1 MDNLVPSNN
10 SSSHQEE
17 SQTNL
22 AFLDDNQSVSFRVK
36 DLVFLLLRN
45 LHWLI
50 IFAVIGGLIANF
62 HSRRQEKV
70 YQSSAKVLIRNGN
83 DVGVSDSD
91 TRELSVRTA
100 LGLRSFYTT
109 TINNEMMI
117 LTSKSALLKVVEELK
132 LNVVYSTKTD
142 ILKREKSLYG
152 VSPIEIEYAEDE
164 FMEPDYLSIRV
175 IDKDNVLIIR
185 PGSHS
190 LYVPMEKVVVTP
202 MGKLI
207 VHKTWAFD
215 NDIIGNEIKVDFV
228 NKEMMADYYRSKLH
242 VERNDDRNT
251 ILNIYL
257 RDSSPQRCADVIN
270 MVVRVYN
277 EGAVNDKKRII
288 NETYNFIN

>member
-1 MDNLVPSNN
+1 MDNKVSSNNN

-17 SQTNL
+17 NQTNL

-117 LTSKSALLKVVEELK
+117 LTSKSAILKVVEELK

-152 VSPIEIEYAEDE
+152 VP
-164 FMEPDYLSIRV
+164 LL
-175 IDKDNVLIIR
+175 K
-185 PGSHS
+185 
-190 LYVPMEKVVVTP
+190 
-202 MGKLI
+202 
-207 VHKTWAFD
+207 
-215 NDIIGNEIKVDFV
+215 
-228 NKEMMADYYRSKLH
+228 
-242 VERNDDRNT
+242 
-251 ILNIYL
+251 
-257 RDSSPQRCADVIN
+257 
-270 MVVRVYN
+270 
-277 EGAVNDKKRII
+277 
-288 NETYNFIN
+288 